1 MGFREQGAG
10 SREQGA
16 GSREQGA
23 GSREQGAGK
32 REEGRGKREER
43 KNLVYLI
50 RLKTAIVHTA
60 IKNLDEILTVK
71 KQPLHNAFKF
81 WKNISSGSN
90 NRQIFGAA
98 AKVTGMTVL
107 VKMVSV
113 GKEFVVAWSFGT
125 SNEVDALVIA
135 LLLPQFIDNVVAG
148 SFKPAFIPTYIRERE
163 QQGQQQ
169 AQKLLSGAMSYVIG
183 LLLIVTILMVAF
195 APFYLPKIAAGFDSG
210 KIDFTFQLL
219 LAVSPLLIL
228 NGIVSI
234 FQAVLNSGERFGL
247 AAILPIAIPAL
258 SIILLLKFS
267 SWGVFA
273 LVIALLG
280 GTLIQIIFLGISLR
294 RKGISL
300 IPKLYKLDSKLKE
313 VFRLYGASAAAAF
326 LIGSTT
332 LVDQSMAAMLAPG
345 SVAALSYGYKL
356 TALPLTLAT
365 IGLGTVATPYFSKM
379 IAREDWQGVKHTLKK
394 YLKLILITTIPLTII
409 LLICSV
415 PIVRILLQRGS
426 FTADDTSLVA
436 QIQALYA
443 LQIPFYVGNILVVR
457 LITSMRMN
465 YVFTWTCAF
474 NLLVNIICNF
484 LFIQWIGIAGIALST
499 SIIYVICFLL
509 HTTFITQKINTNYQ
523 QKI

>member
-1 MGFREQGAG
+1 M
-10 SREQGA
+10 
-16 GSREQGA
+16 
-23 GSREQGAGK
+23 
-32 REEGRGKREER
+32 
-43 KNLVYLI
+43 
-50 RLKTAIVHTA
+50 
-60 IKNLDEILTVK
+60 K
-71 KQPLHNAFKF
+71 KQPLHNAFKL
-81 WKNISSGSN
+81 WKNISSGSI

-98 AKVTGMTVL
+98 AKVTAMTML
-107 VKMVSV
+107 VKIASV

-125 SNEVDALVIA
+125 SNEVDALVMA
-135 LLLPQFIDNVVAG
+135 LLFPQFIGNVVAR

-163 QQGQQQ
+163 QQGQQH

-183 LLLIVTILMVAF
+183 LLILVTILMVAF

-210 KIDFTFQLL
+210 KIDFTFQII
-219 LAVSPLLIL
+219 LAVSPLIL
-228 NGIVSI
+228 LKGIVTTW
-234 FQAVLNSGERFGL
+234 QAVLNSGERFAL

-258 SIILLLKFS
+258 SIILLVKFS

-300 IPKLYKLDSKLKE
+300 IPKLYKLDSKLIE

-326 LIGSTT
+326 LMGSTK

-356 TALPLTLAT
+356 TALPLSLVA
-365 IGLGTVATPYFSKM
+365 IGLGTAVTPYFSKM
-379 IAREDWQGVKHTLKK
+379 IAREDWRGVKHTLKK

-415 PIVRILLQRGS
+415 PIVRILLQRGA

-457 LITSMRMN
+457 LITSMKMN
-465 YVFTWTCAF
+465 YLITWTCLL
-474 NLLVNIICNF
+474 NLIVNILCNF
-484 LFIQWIGIAGIALST
+484 LFIQWIGIPGIALST
-499 SIIYVICFLL
+499 SLVYVIGFAVNMTFL
-509 HTTFITQKINTNYQ
+509 TQRMNRS
-523 QKI
+523 